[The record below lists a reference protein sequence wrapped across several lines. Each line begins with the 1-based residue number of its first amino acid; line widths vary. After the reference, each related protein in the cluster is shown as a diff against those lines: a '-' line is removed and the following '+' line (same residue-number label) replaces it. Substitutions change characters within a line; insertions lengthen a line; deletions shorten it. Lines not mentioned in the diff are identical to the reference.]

1 MTILLGD
8 CRAGMRYMPENSV
21 HSIVTDPPYGLSK
34 SPNMREVL
42 KHWLNGDDYNA
53 TGSGFMGKSWDSF
66 VPGPATWAEAYRILK
81 PGGVAAVFAGSRTVD
96 LMATSL
102 RLAGFEIF
110 DMGHWLYSTGFP
122 KSLSIEKQFC
132 ACDTCGV
139 EIDQSQTTND
149 EKIPEHDLRPVR
161 DPDISEAVH
170 FAGESREVLQPCLSQ
185 QSSFEQRRTGS
196 EPKATRVSK
205 PRVEGRCYDVQKERE
220 LHRRGLYSSTTAPY
234 TDGEKRR
241 VHNAA
246 SGSNGE
252 HVWEANVAERSSQSH
267 RPRPEQ
273 QCAGKLGDV
282 AMQRKPQEKRVGD
295 SCDGCGKPFAPE
307 GMVKGFGTALKPCH
321 EPIIFARKPLDGTY
335 ANNIMTH
342 GCGALNIDGCRTGDF
357 ESHVSKSVGGTRK
370 SQSLSMGHQSVA
382 VPTGEVKN
390 GRWPGNVWHDGGLPE
405 PMATYFYHAKA
416 SRADREAGLEL
427 FNMATAGEC
436 TERTEGSDG
445 LNSPRAGAGR
455 TGGSRNIHPTVKPT
469 ELMRWLV
476 RLVTPPG
483 GLCADPFV
491 GSGSTPR
498 ACALEGFP
506 FIGWEIDPAY
516 HAIAEARSKI

>member
-8 CRAGMRYMPENSV
+8 CRAGMRLMPENSV
-21 HSIVTDPPYGLSK
+21 DSIVTDPPYGLSK
-34 SPNMREVL
+34 QPNMREVL
-42 KHWLNGDDYNA
+42 KHWLNGDDYKA

-66 VPGPATWAEAYRILK
+66 VPGPATWSEAYRILK

-110 DMGHWLYSTGFP
+110 DMGHWLYGSGFP
-122 KSLSIEKQFC
+122 KSLNVSKHIDALDKLGPQREQQYAFTRWIRDNCALSSTGIDKLLGTNGMGRHYTDVLPGGKQP
-132 ACDTCGV
+132 
-139 EIDQSQTTND
+139 EIAVR
-149 EKIPEHDLRPVR
+149 EHFEALRPHFNTQPPITIELAVAAR
-161 DPDISEAVH
+161 TVESQNLKRRPVIGKHGDPSQASEWRANVD
-170 FAGESREVLQPCLSQ
+170 GSKR
-185 QSSFEQRRTGS
+185 S
-196 EPKATRVSK
+196 EPQDITAA
-205 PRVEGRCYDVQKERE
+205 
-220 LHRRGLYSSTTAPY
+220 YSEEA
-234 TDGEKRR
+234 KR
-241 VHNAA
+241 
-246 SGSNGE
+246 
-252 HVWEANVAERSSQSH
+252 WE
-267 RPRPEQ
+267 
-273 QCAGKLGDV
+273 
-282 AMQRKPQEKRVGD
+282 
-295 SCDGCGKPFAPE
+295 
-307 GMVKGFGTALKPCH
+307 GFGTALKPCH

-335 ANNIMTH
+335 ANNVMTH
-342 GCGALNIDGCRTGDF
+342 GCGALNIDGCRI
-357 ESHVSKSVGGTRK
+357 
-370 SQSLSMGHQSVA
+370 
-382 VPTGEVKN
+382 GE
-390 GRWPGNVWHDGGLPE
+390 RWPGNVWHDGGLPE
-405 PMATYFYHAKA
+405 PMATYFYCAKA
-416 SRADREAGLEL
+416 SKADREAGLES
-427 FNMATAGEC
+427 FNMSSAAEC

-506 FIGWEIDPAY
+506 FIGWEIDPDY

>member
-42 KHWLNGDDYNA
+42 KHWLAGDDYNA

-66 VPGPATWAEAYRILK
+66 VPGPATWSEAYRILK

-96 LMATSL
+96 LMATSM

-110 DMGHWLYSTGFP
+110 DMGHWLYGSGFP
-122 KSLSIEKQFC
+122 KSLDVSKHIDALDKLGPQREQQYAFTRWMRDNCTLSSTGIDKALGTNGMGRHYTDCPPGGKQP
-132 ACDTCGV
+132 
-139 EIDQSQTTND
+139 EIAVR
-149 EKIPEHDLRPVR
+149 EHFETLRPYFKEQPPIAIELAVAAR
-161 DPDISEAVH
+161 TVESENLKKRPVVGKHEDRAQASVWRENNGFGIAPPPSDITAAYSDEA
-170 FAGESREVLQPCLSQ
+170 
-185 QSSFEQRRTGS
+185 
-196 EPKATRVSK
+196 
-205 PRVEGRCYDVQKERE
+205 
-220 LHRRGLYSSTTAPY
+220 
-234 TDGEKRR
+234 KR
-241 VHNAA
+241 
-246 SGSNGE
+246 
-252 HVWEANVAERSSQSH
+252 WE
-267 RPRPEQ
+267 
-273 QCAGKLGDV
+273 
-282 AMQRKPQEKRVGD
+282 
-295 SCDGCGKPFAPE
+295 
-307 GMVKGFGTALKPCH
+307 GFGTALKPCH

-335 ANNIMTH
+335 ANNITTH
-342 GCGALNIDGCRTGDF
+342 GCGALNIDGCR
-357 ESHVSKSVGGTRK
+357 
-370 SQSLSMGHQSVA
+370 
-382 VPTGEVKN
+382 GED

-405 PMATYFYHAKA
+405 PMATYFYCAKA

-445 LNSPRAGAGR
+445 LKSPRAGAGR

-516 HAIAEARSKI
+516 HAIAEARSCV

>member
-21 HSIVTDPPYGLSK
+21 DSIVTDPPYGLSK
-34 SPNMREVL
+34 QPNMREVL
-42 KHWLNGDDYNA
+42 KHWLAGDDYKA

-81 PGGVAAVFAGSRTVD
+81 PGGIAAVFAGSRTVD

-110 DMGHWLYSTGFP
+110 DMGHWLYGSGFP
-122 KSLSIEKQFC
+122 KSLDVSKHIDARDKLEPQREQQYAFTRWIRDNCTLSSTGIDKVLGTNGMGRHYTDVPPGGKQP
-132 ACDTCGV
+132 
-139 EIDQSQTTND
+139 EIAVR
-149 EKIPEHDLRPVR
+149 EHFEALRPHFKTQPPIAIELAVAAR
-161 DPDISEAVH
+161 TVESENLKRRSVKGKHEDPSQASEWRANV
-170 FAGESREVLQPCLSQ
+170 
-185 QSSFEQRRTGS
+185 TGS
-196 EPKATRVSK
+196 KRSEPQDITGA
-205 PRVEGRCYDVQKERE
+205 
-220 LHRRGLYSSTTAPY
+220 YSA
-234 TDGEKRR
+234 EAKR
-241 VHNAA
+241 
-246 SGSNGE
+246 
-252 HVWEANVAERSSQSH
+252 WE
-267 RPRPEQ
+267 
-273 QCAGKLGDV
+273 
-282 AMQRKPQEKRVGD
+282 
-295 SCDGCGKPFAPE
+295 
-307 GMVKGFGTALKPCH
+307 GFGTALKPCH

-342 GCGALNIDGCRTGDF
+342 GCGALNIDGCRVPFASPQDEKTAKAKNQHEKF
-357 ESHVSKSVGGTRK
+357 ESGARNNAVYGKDTADRK
-370 SQSLSMGHQSVA
+370 NYD
-382 VPTGEVKN
+382 PP

-405 PMATYFYHAKA
+405 PMATYFYCAKA
-416 SRADREAGLEL
+416 SKADREAGLES
-427 FNMATAGEC
+427 FNMSSAAEC

-455 TGGSRNIHPTVKPT
+455 TGGSRNTHPTVKPT

-483 GLCADPFV
+483 GLCSDPFV

-506 FIGWEIDPAY
+506 FIGWEIDPDY
-516 HAIAEARSKI
+516 HAIGEARSCI